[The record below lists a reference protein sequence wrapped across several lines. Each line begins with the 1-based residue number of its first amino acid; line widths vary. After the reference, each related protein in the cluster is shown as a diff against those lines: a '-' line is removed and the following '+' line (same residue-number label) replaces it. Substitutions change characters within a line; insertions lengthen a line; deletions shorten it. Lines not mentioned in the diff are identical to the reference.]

1 MCCWITS
8 SPCGTESRAPNERF
22 LRPVPA
28 QAPPGDRAQGF
39 GWQSSPPP
47 LYPGGPVAAL
57 CRLAR

>member
-28 QAPPGDRAQGF
+28 QAPPGELTQGF
-39 GWQSSPPP
+39 NGQSSTPP